1 MSILLFAALALQG
14 PGHSGLPT
22 PKWPVALPAERHGH
36 RVELLNGGLLSFG
49 GFGDAKAKDREQRQ
63 TWWLAPGADKWVRR
77 ADMGRGRAFFG
88 SARIGD
94 AVFAIGESVESYDFA
109 RDKWSELV
117 PAGQLPR
124 SHFGA
129 AAIGRE
135 LFVLGGY
142 GGSEAALLVV
152 DTDKRSVRSEPPPP
166 EFAAGD
172 HFHLVVA
179 LRGELHVVGGLD
191 GEAFEPKREHWVRGK
206 DGWRALPPPPA
217 PLWAKF
223 GAHGVIGEVGP
234 LGESLYVFEEQS
246 AWRYDSKT
254 EKWTRTTP
262 LGVQLVMP
270 GVATDDRSLTLVGG
284 MQVDEPKAR
293 VLMRFTPMNEAWQWL
308 TPKSK

>member
-1 MSILLFAALALQG
+1 M
-14 PGHSGLPT
+14 
-22 PKWPVALPAERHGH
+22 
-36 RVELLNGGLLSFG
+36 
-49 GFGDAKAKDREQRQ
+49 
-63 TWWLAPGADKWVRR
+63 RR
-77 ADMGRGRAFFG
+77 ANMSRERAFFG

-94 AVFAIGESVESYDFA
+94 TVFAIGENVESYDFA
-109 RDKWSELV
+109 RDKWSEVV
-117 PAGQLPR
+117 PAGKLSR
-124 SHFGA
+124 SHVGA

-142 GGSEAALLVV
+142 GSSEAALFVV

-179 LRGELHVVGGLD
+179 LRGELHVVGGID
-191 GEAFEPKREHWVRGK
+191 GETFEPKREHWVRGK

-223 GAHGVIGEVGP
+223 GAHGVLGECGP
-234 LGESLYVFEEQS
+234 FGESLYVFEEQS
-246 AWRYDSKT
+246 AWRYDSKS

-262 LGVQLVMP
+262 LGVPLAMP
-270 GVATDDRSLTLVGG
+270 GVATDDRSPALVGG
-284 MQVDEPKAR
+284 MQADKPVAR
-293 VLMRFTPMNEAWQWL
+293 MLMRFTPMNEAWQWL

>member
-1 MSILLFAALALQG
+1 MSTLLLAALALQ
-14 PGHSGLPT
+14 SPT
-22 PKWPVALPAERHGH
+22 PAAPPAPKWPVALPAERHGH
-36 RVELLNGGLLSFG
+36 RIEVLNGGLLSFG
-49 GFGDAKAKDREQRQ
+49 GFGDPGAEDREQRQ
-63 TWWLAPGADKWVRR
+63 TWWLAPGADQWVRR
-77 ADMGRGRAFFG
+77 ADMGRTRAFFG

-94 AVFAIGESVESYDFA
+94 AVFAIGESVEQYDFA
-109 RDKWSELV
+109 RDAWSEIV
-117 PAGQLPR
+117 PAGRLPR
-124 SHFGA
+124 SHFDVATVGHEVF
-129 AAIGRE
+129 AI
-135 LFVLGGY
+135 GGY
-142 GGSEAALLVV
+142 GGSEAALFIV
-152 DTDKRSVRSEPPPP
+152 DTKQRAVRTEPPPP
-166 EFAAGD
+166 DFGAGD

-191 GEAFEPKREHWVRGK
+191 GETFEPKREHWVRGK

-270 GVATDDRSLTLVGG
+270 GVAADGRSLTLVGG
-284 MQVDEPKAR
+284 MQVDEPDAR
-293 VLMRFTPMNEAWQWL
+293 VLLRFTPMGETWQSL